1 MAVSGPAKEI
11 IEPGL
16 REKRIGEDGEYT
28 YRRKWLVTVT
38 EPDDDPNIAQTA
50 SGIPQRYFP
59 YVTASSVDLAAV
71 VTELTV
77 TQANSPYHYHIEAI
91 YSTESGNQSDEQD
104 NPLAEP
110 ADIDWTFET
119 IQQPIIGTP
128 DQNISIIGS
137 TAFLSGAVKSP
148 AGEIYN
154 PPPMMDESRPV
165 VTISRNE
172 ASFSVQNAVLYQN
185 AVNSDF
191 FFGVP
196 ARCAKMRGI
205 TGRKETRKGLTF
217 WRVTYTIAFKRDSW
231 DLYVTNYG
239 NLYYT
244 TTTSTSATQWMTTEG
259 PGAGFPG
266 MTFLNADGTARSST
280 LAPTFTGYRIH
291 KELPFGALSLP
302 LSP

>member
-59 YVTASSVDLAAV
+59 YVTASSVDMKAL

-77 TQANSPYHYHIEAI
+77 TQANSPYHYFVEAI
-91 YSTESGNQSDEQD
+91 YSTQSGDPLEEQD

-110 ADIDWTFET
+110 ADIDWSFET

-148 AGEIYN
+148 AGEVYN

-165 VTISRNE
+165 VTVTRNE
-172 ASFSVQNAVLYQN
+172 ASYSVQNAVLYQN
-185 AVNSDF
+185 AVNSDV

-205 TGRKETRKGLTF
+205 SASKETRKGITF
-217 WRVTYTIAFKRDSW
+217 WRVTYTIAFKRDTW
-231 DLYVTNYG
+231 DLYQLNFGTVYLAASTDTSPTQFK
-239 NLYYT
+239 T
-244 TTTSTSATQWMTTEG
+244 TD
-259 PGAGFPG
+259 GFPTIG
-266 MTFLNADGTARSST
+266 FLNTDGTQRGST
-280 LAPTFTGYRIH
+280 LTPTFTGYRIH

-302 LSP
+302 LGP